1 VKKIAAPLDMQNGTR
16 FKTNKYGYVN
26 IVEYYNCHT
35 VIVSFENTGNIRS
48 ISAAK
53 LRSGNVPDRNVPPE
67 SILLGEKVYSL
78 KHGWLTVT
86 KVESENIVILTNKK
100 NEKIQMLLPAVQKMR
115 NQSNEIEEMKS
126 QTNKAI
132 SLKDLTK
139 RNKAVNSIVKKM
151 LSDYGK

>member
-1 VKKIAAPLDMQNGTR
+1 VKKIAAPRDMKNGTR
-16 FKTNKYGYVN
+16 FKTNKYGYVKV
-26 IVEYYNCHT
+26 VEYYNCHT
-35 VIVSFENTGNIRS
+35 VIVSFENTNNIRS

-53 LRSGNVPDRNVPPE
+53 LRSGNVVDRNVLPE
-67 SILLGEKVYSL
+67 SILLGEEVYSL

-86 KVESENIVILTNKK
+86 KVESENIVILANKN
-100 NEKIQMLLPAVQKMR
+100 NENIQMLLPAVQKMR
-115 NQSNEIEEMKS
+115 NQSNEIEELKA

>member
-1 VKKIAAPLDMQNGTR
+1 VKKIAAPLDMQNGAK
-16 FKTNKYGYVN
+16 FKTNKFGYVT

-35 VIVSFENTGNIRS
+35 VIVCFENTGNIRS

-67 SILLGEKVYSL
+67 SVLLGEKVYSL
-78 KHGWLTVT
+78 KHGWLTVI
-86 KVESENIVILTNKK
+86 EIQSENIVILNNEQ
-100 NEKIQMLLPAVQKMR
+100 NEKLQMLLPAVQKMR
-115 NQSNEIEEMKS
+115 NQL
-126 QTNKAI
+126 NKLDSSKPNNSKML

-139 RNKAVNSIVKKM
+139 RDKVVNSIVKKM